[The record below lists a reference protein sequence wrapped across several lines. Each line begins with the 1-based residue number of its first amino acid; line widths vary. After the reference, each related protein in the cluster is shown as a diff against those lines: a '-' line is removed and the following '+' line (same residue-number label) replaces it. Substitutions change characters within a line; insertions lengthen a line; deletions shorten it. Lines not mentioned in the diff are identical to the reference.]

1 MRTANCTQLMIWRL
15 CMCSSFAEFKEKFTA
30 AGAPGAAFGSGWM
43 WLVMKDGDKKLSIE
57 FTPNAENPLSAGSGT
72 PLVTYD
78 VWVSA
83 PKQ

>member
-1 MRTANCTQLMIWRL
+1 
-15 CMCSSFAEFKEKFTA
+15 MCSSFAEFQEKFKA

-43 WLVMKDGDKKLSIE
+43 WLVMNAGDNKLSIQ
-57 FTPNAENPLSAGSGT
+57 FTPNAENPLTTGSGI